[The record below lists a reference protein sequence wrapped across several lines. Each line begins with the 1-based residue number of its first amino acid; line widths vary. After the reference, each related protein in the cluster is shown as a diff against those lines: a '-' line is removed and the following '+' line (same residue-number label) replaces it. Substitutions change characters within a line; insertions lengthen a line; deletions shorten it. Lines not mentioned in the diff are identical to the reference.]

1 MILTRQIIAM
11 HKPTTLVFC
20 FYLALL
26 LAAAGHAQTP
36 AASPGLA
43 YPVKPVR
50 FVSPFPP
57 GGPTDLLSRP
67 VGAKL
72 MEALGQ
78 PVVVDYRSGASGTIG
93 ADHVAK
99 AAPDGYTLLVITAS
113 FNTAPSAQK
122 SLPYDTLKDF
132 TGVSPLARGHSLLIV
147 NPGIPAANLK
157 ALVALAKSQP
167 GKLTY
172 ASSGA
177 GGVVHL
183 GMEQFKLAAGINMLH
198 VPYKGVGPAQQ
209 DVIAGF
215 IDMMFIGVT
224 PSIGQIRA
232 GKVRALAVASPQ
244 RSAALPDVPTIAEMG
259 YPKFEIASNYGIM
272 APAATPRAVVGRI
285 NGALEKILAL
295 PDIKKS
301 YNAFGVDPWWETPE
315 RFTAWIAEDVAR
327 WAAVAKAI
335 HYQPSF

>member
-1 MILTRQIIAM
+1 M
-11 HKPTTLVFC
+11 HLGTCARLS
-20 FYLALL
+20 ALL
-26 LAAAGHAQTP
+26 FSLLPLTGHAQTASTGTGPVYP
-36 AASPGLA
+36 A
-43 YPVKPVR
+43 KPVR
-50 FVSPFPP
+50 FISPFPP

-67 VGAKL
+67 VAAKM

-78 PVVVDYRSGASGTIG
+78 PFVIDYRAGASGTIG

-99 AAPDGYTLLVITAS
+99 SAPDGYTLLVITAS
-113 FNTAPSAQK
+113 FNTAPSSQS

-132 TGVSPLARGHSLLIV
+132 TGVSPLARGHSVLIA
-147 NPGIPAANLK
+147 NPRIPATNLK
-157 ALVALAKSQP
+157 ALVALAKAQP

-183 GMEQFKLAAGINMLH
+183 GMEQFKLAAGINVLH

-209 DVIAGF
+209 EVIAGF
-215 IDMMFIGVT
+215 VDLMFIGVS
-224 PSIGQIRA
+224 PSIGQIKA

-272 APAATPRAVVGRI
+272 APAATPRAIVNRL
-285 NGALEKILAL
+285 NGALEKILAH
-295 PDIKKS
+295 PDIKKA
-301 YNAFGVDPWWETPE
+301 YNGFGVDPWWETSE
-315 RFTAWIAEDVAR
+315 RFSAWIGEDVSR

-335 HYQPSF
+335 NYQPSF

>member
-1 MILTRQIIAM
+1 M
-11 HKPTTLVFC
+11 HLRSSPVFA
-20 FYLALL
+20 ALL
-26 LAAAGHAQTP
+26 LMLQAVVAQAQTP
-36 AASPGLA
+36 TA
-43 YPVKPVR
+43 YPIKPVR

-72 MEALGQ
+72 QETLGQ
-78 PVVVDYRSGASGTIG
+78 PFVIDYRAGASGTIG

-99 AAPDGYTLLVITAS
+99 SAPDGYTLLVITAS
-113 FNTAPSAQK
+113 FNTAPSTQPA
-122 SLPYDTLKDF
+122 LPYDTLKDF
-132 TGVSPLARGHSLLIV
+132 VGVSPLARGHTVLIA
-147 NPGIPAANLK
+147 NPRMPAHNTK
-157 ALVALAKSQP
+157 ALVALAKAQP

-183 GMEQFKLAAGINMLH
+183 GMEQFKLATGINLLH

-209 DVIAGF
+209 EVIAGF
-215 IDMMFIGVT
+215 VDMMFIGVS
-224 PSIGQIRA
+224 PSIGQIKA
-232 GKVRALAVASPQ
+232 GKVRAIAIASPQ

-272 APAATPRAVVGRI
+272 APAATPRAVVSRL
-285 NGALEKILAL
+285 NGALEKILAHA
-295 PDIKKS
+295 DIKKS
-301 YNAFGVDPWWETPE
+301 YAAFGVDPWWEISE

-327 WAAVAKAI
+327 WGAVAKAI
-335 HYQPSF
+335 HYQPGN